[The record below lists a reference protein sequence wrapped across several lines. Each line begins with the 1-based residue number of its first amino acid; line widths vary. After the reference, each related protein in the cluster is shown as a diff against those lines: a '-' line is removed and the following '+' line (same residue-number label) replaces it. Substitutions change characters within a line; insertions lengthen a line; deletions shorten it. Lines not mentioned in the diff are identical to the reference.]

1 MAESYQ
7 LSQTFGMNSEL
18 NSNLHTINFLQ
29 FNKFSLDVTI
39 SCIRKIC
46 TPMRLK
52 FANYQVFFLNE
63 GKSQEL
69 KLSLTTNLL
78 NT

>member
-29 FNKFSLDVTI
+29 FNKFSLDVTF
-39 SCIRKIC
+39 SMYPKKYV
-46 TPMRLK
+46 P
-52 FANYQVFFLNE
+52 QWD
-63 GKSQEL
+63 
-69 KLSLTTNLL
+69 
-78 NT
+78 